1 MDLHGDQDNYA
12 VVMSDILSTASSKMC
27 SGSSKYF
34 FLSMPHSFFSTAC
47 NRCHVIDW
55 GAKNVMHFV
64 LQQLKKDYS
73 QQTLLEMSVASSSI
87 VVINKS
93 QRMGVHEDSWELSAN
108 SKNNTKNNDLCDDV
122 ILLCPLEGTVLTLLA
137 L

>member
-1 MDLHGDQDNYA
+1 
-12 VVMSDILSTASSKMC
+12 
-27 SGSSKYF
+27 
-34 FLSMPHSFFSTAC
+34 
-47 NRCHVIDW
+47 
-55 GAKNVMHFV
+55 MHFV